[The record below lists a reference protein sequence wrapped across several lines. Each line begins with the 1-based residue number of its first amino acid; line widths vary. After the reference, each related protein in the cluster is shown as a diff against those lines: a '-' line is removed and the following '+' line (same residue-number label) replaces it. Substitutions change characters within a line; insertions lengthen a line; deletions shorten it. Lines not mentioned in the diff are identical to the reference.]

1 MSSSTNNGRRR
12 RTEHR
17 FYAEIVTDITAQHG
31 TQNIKTHNS
40 TPQNDEQHGPTKNGR
55 LLLLT
60 VILSLHV
67 FMVRV
72 RVILFNSTFN
82 NFQLYSGGQ
91 FY

>member
-17 FYAEIVTDITAQHG
+17 FYAEIVTDITTQHG

-40 TPQNDEQHGPTKNGR
+40 TTQNDE
-55 LLLLT
+55 
-60 VILSLHV
+60 HV

-72 RVILFNSTFN
+72 SVILFNSTFN
-82 NFQLYSGGQ
+82 NFQLFSVGQ